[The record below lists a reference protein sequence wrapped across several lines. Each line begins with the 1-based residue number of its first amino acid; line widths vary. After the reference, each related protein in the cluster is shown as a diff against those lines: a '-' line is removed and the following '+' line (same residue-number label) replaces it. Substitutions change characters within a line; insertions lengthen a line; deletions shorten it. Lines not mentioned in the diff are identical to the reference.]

1 MKTLRNLVIVIIC
14 QVAALQATAQD
25 IHMSQFYETPILR
38 NPALI
43 GIFNGDVRVQAVYR
57 NQWNSITTPYQ
68 TGTLS
73 GELKFPVGQ
82 YYDYVTTGLQLSF
95 DRAGT
100 SQLQSVQVL
109 PAINYHKSL
118 SEDKSSYLSLGVTGG
133 FVQRQFDPTHL
144 TFNNQYTNG
153 RFDASAP
160 TGEEGRLAKMGYTY
174 LDAGVG
180 LSYNSKIGEDIPYYI
195 GAALYHFNRPKVS
208 FYGDEG
214 VELAPKWS
222 FNAGITLPIDD
233 KWKLIAQYNQVHQ
246 NSYNEYIGGAMLGYS
261 LYDEGLDSD
270 HGVYGG
276 LMFRWN
282 DALVPVI
289 KIDMGAYEVGMSYDI
304 NVSTLRNASR
314 SFGGFELSFVFKNFL
329 NSRNTTLDATNC
341 PSF

>member
-1 MKTLRNLVIVIIC
+1 MLGIC
-14 QVAALQATAQD
+14 QVVVLRAAAQD
-25 IHMSQFYETPILR
+25 IHLSQFSETPILR

-57 NQWNSITTPYQ
+57 NQWNSITIPYQ

-82 YYDYVTTGLQLSF
+82 YYDYVTTGLQMSF

-118 SEDKSSYLSLGVTGG
+118 SENKSSYLSLGAMGG
-133 FVQRQFDPTHL
+133 FVQRQFNPAHL

-160 TGEEGRLAKMGYTY
+160 TGEEGRLAKQGYTY

-180 LSYNSKIGEDIPYYI
+180 LSYNSVIREDIPFYI
-195 GAALYHFNRPKVS
+195 GAALYHFNKPKVS
-208 FYGDEG
+208 FYGDES
-214 VELAPKWS
+214 VELQPKLS
-222 FNAGITLPIDD
+222 FNAGITIPLDE
-233 KWKLIAQYNQVHQ
+233 KFKMIAQYNQIHQ
-246 NSYNEYIGGAMLGYS
+246 GTYREYIGGALIGYS
-261 LYDEGLDSD
+261 LFDEGLESD

-276 LMFRWN
+276 LYLRWN

-289 KIDMGAYEVGMSYDI
+289 KIDMGAYELGMSYDI
-304 NVSTLRNASR
+304 NVSTLRAASR

-329 NSRNTTLDATNC
+329 NSRNSSLDATNC
-341 PSF
+341 PRF